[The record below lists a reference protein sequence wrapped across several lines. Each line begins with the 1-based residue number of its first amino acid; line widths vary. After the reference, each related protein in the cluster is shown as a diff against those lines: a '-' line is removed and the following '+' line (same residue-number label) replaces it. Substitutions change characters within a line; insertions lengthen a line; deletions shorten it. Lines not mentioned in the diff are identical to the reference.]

1 MIEIPGEKLII
12 NLDGDMSVSNL
23 IDRETDIS
31 KPAEGSIGTVG
42 LTAATLS
49 TAHTRPK
56 ATSPGKRGR
65 SGRRGR

>member
-1 MIEIPGEKLII
+1 
-12 NLDGDMSVSNL
+12 
-23 IDRETDIS
+23 
-31 KPAEGSIGTVG
+31 VG